1 MAIPSN
7 SEGESL
13 NDLVERTL
21 DRRALPL
28 AARVL
33 RVSKRPKRLALGP
46 TKTSAGTLR
55 RVVLPMFTWDQER
68 ISLLLSE
75 ICPSEEDQ
83 IDKTVPGPILGCL
96 IGKADVF
103 TFDENDVVKRLQP
116 KLKAEWFPWKD
127 KSQWEAVLGNP
138 SVAKVYLDVLY
149 ETIQRRK
156 LESESEVIENTY
168 LPDESS
174 RARPL
179 AGMFSAV
186 NLPPNLGQQEYVPLL
201 HPELHGHRLLRRR
214 AWKPKPFR
222 LDDYFDKAQLETAS
236 SSGESL
242 MIKTYLAY
250 EPDQQLLLPAALQEW
265 LPDDHLAYFIS
276 DVVDQLDMSKVTA
289 RYERER
295 RGGPPYHPRMMV
307 KVLLYGYCVGVASSR
322 RIAQR
327 LHEDIAFRVLAAN
340 NTPDFRTISD
350 FRKDNVDALSGL
362 FVQVLAL
369 CQQAGLVKL
378 GHVALDGTKV
388 KANAS
393 KHKAMSYQRM
403 KEKAAQLAAEVAE
416 LLRQA
421 QAADDEED
429 RRYGKDK
436 RGDELPEELA
446 FRERRLE
453 KIREAMAALE
463 AEAQAAAEQAEA
475 EGGKH
480 PGVPDDKAQRNFTD
494 TESRIIPAPGGK
506 DFLQAYNCQA
516 VVDSAHQVIVAA
528 RATNQTSDKQQAAAM
543 MEETIDNVGA
553 VPREVS
559 ADAGYY
565 SAKAVGELYA
575 LGVDPFVAPEQTR
588 HGRVVPPAPRGR
600 IPSHLSPRDRMRRK
614 LQTRRGRQRYALRM
628 QTVEPVFGQI
638 KQGRGFR
645 QFLLR
650 GLEKVNG
657 EWSLICTGHNLLKLF
672 RFGVNLH
679 RKARVDGPA
688 QRIRNFAEVV
698 STALFA
704 KLSGAGRGNR
714 QN

>member
-1 MAIPSN
+1 MIKP
-7 SEGESL
+7 
-13 NDLVERTL
+13 
-21 DRRALPL
+21 
-28 AARVL
+28 
-33 RVSKRPKRLALGP
+33 
-46 TKTSAGTLR
+46 
-55 RVVLPMFTWDQER
+55 
-68 ISLLLSE
+68 
-75 ICPSEEDQ
+75 
-83 IDKTVPGPILGCL
+83 
-96 IGKADVF
+96 
-103 TFDENDVVKRLQP
+103 
-116 KLKAEWFPWKD
+116 
-127 KSQWEAVLGNP
+127 
-138 SVAKVYLDVLY
+138 
-149 ETIQRRK
+149 
-156 LESESEVIENTY
+156 
-168 LPDESS
+168 
-174 RARPL
+174 
-179 AGMFSAV
+179 
-186 NLPPNLGQQEYVPLL
+186 YVP
-201 HPELHGHRLLRRR
+201 
-214 AWKPKPFR
+214 
-222 LDDYFDKAQLETAS
+222 
-236 SSGESL
+236 
-242 MIKTYLAY
+242 Y

-265 LPDDHLAYFIS
+265 LPDDHVAYFIS

-628 QTVEPVFGQI
+628 QTVEPVFG
-638 KQGRGFR
+638 
-645 QFLLR
+645 
-650 GLEKVNG
+650 
-657 EWSLICTGHNLLKLF
+657 
-672 RFGVNLH
+672 
-679 RKARVDGPA
+679 
-688 QRIRNFAEVV
+688 
-698 STALFA
+698 
-704 KLSGAGRGNR
+704 
-714 QN
+714 

>member
-1 MAIPSN
+1 
-7 SEGESL
+7 
-13 NDLVERTL
+13 
-21 DRRALPL
+21 
-28 AARVL
+28 
-33 RVSKRPKRLALGP
+33 
-46 TKTSAGTLR
+46 
-55 RVVLPMFTWDQER
+55 
-68 ISLLLSE
+68 
-75 ICPSEEDQ
+75 
-83 IDKTVPGPILGCL
+83 
-96 IGKADVF
+96 
-103 TFDENDVVKRLQP
+103 
-116 KLKAEWFPWKD
+116 
-127 KSQWEAVLGNP
+127 
-138 SVAKVYLDVLY
+138 
-149 ETIQRRK
+149 
-156 LESESEVIENTY
+156 
-168 LPDESS
+168 
-174 RARPL
+174 
-179 AGMFSAV
+179 
-186 NLPPNLGQQEYVPLL
+186 
-201 HPELHGHRLLRRR
+201 
-214 AWKPKPFR
+214 
-222 LDDYFDKAQLETAS
+222 
-236 SSGESL
+236 
-242 MIKTYLAY
+242 MIKTYLPY

-446 FRERRLE
+446 FREGRLE

-565 SAKAVGELYA
+565 SAKAVASSMLWA
-575 LGVDPFVAPEQTR
+575 SDPFVRSEPLPR
-588 HGRVVPPAPRGR
+588 HGRAGHPMAPRPAYP
-600 IPSHLSPRDRMRRK
+600 PSVSQETGCHGSYRPGG
-614 LQTRRGRQRYALRM
+614 GRQRYALPDAQPWSRYSARSSWPWA
-628 QTVEPVFGQI
+628 E
-638 KQGRGFR
+638 
-645 QFLLR
+645 QFPLR

-672 RFGVNLH
+672 RFGVNL
-679 RKARVDGPA
+679 PA
-688 QRIRNFAEVV
+688 QESPLRFSRHPNASATPADGHRSPAAIARAVCRPPYPKWQPRQISPVVPHPPSVLTRPSVDSGLDGAGGSV
-698 STALFA
+698 STAI
-704 KLSGAGRGNR
+704 RR
-714 QN
+714 

>member
-1 MAIPSN
+1 M
-7 SEGESL
+7 
-13 NDLVERTL
+13 
-21 DRRALPL
+21 
-28 AARVL
+28 
-33 RVSKRPKRLALGP
+33 SK
-46 TKTSAGTLR
+46 
-55 RVVLPMFTWDQER
+55 
-68 ISLLLSE
+68 
-75 ICPSEEDQ
+75 
-83 IDKTVPGPILGCL
+83 
-96 IGKADVF
+96 
-103 TFDENDVVKRLQP
+103 
-116 KLKAEWFPWKD
+116 
-127 KSQWEAVLGNP
+127 
-138 SVAKVYLDVLY
+138 
-149 ETIQRRK
+149 
-156 LESESEVIENTY
+156 TY
-168 LPDESS
+168 LP
-174 RARPL
+174 
-179 AGMFSAV
+179 
-186 NLPPNLGQQEYVPLL
+186 
-201 HPELHGHRLLRRR
+201 
-214 AWKPKPFR
+214 
-222 LDDYFDKAQLETAS
+222 
-236 SSGESL
+236 
-242 MIKTYLAY
+242 Y

-276 DVVDQLDMSKVTA
+276 DVVDQLDMSEVTA

-307 KVLLYGYCVGVASSR
+307 KALLYGYCVGVASSR

-350 FRKDNVDALSGL
+350 FRKDNLDALSGL
-362 FVQVLAL
+362 FIQVLAL

-393 KHKAMSYQRM
+393 KHKAMSYGRM
-403 KEKAAQLAAEVAE
+403 KEREAQLAAEVAE
-416 LLRQA
+416 LLQQA
-421 QAADDEED
+421 READDEED

-446 FRERRLE
+446 FREGRLE

-475 EGGKH
+475 EGGKR
-480 PGVPDDKAQRNFTD
+480 PGVPDYKAQRNFTD

-506 DFLQAYNCQA
+506 DFLQGYNCQA

-528 RATNQTSDKQQAAAM
+528 RATNQTSDKQQAVAM

-565 SAKAVGELYA
+565 SAKAVDELYA

-679 RKARVDGPA
+679 RKARGDGPA
-688 QRIRNFAEVV
+688 QRIRNSCRGSEHGAIRKAIWGLAGATGKI
-698 STALFA
+698 SCRDP
-704 KLSGAGRGNR
+704 LSLTRNHR
-714 QN
+714 